1 MFQLLRGLSYCHKR
15 KILHRDLKPQNLL
28 INDKGE
34 LKLADFGE
42 TFLQGLNIHRWVY
55 FSVLYKECL
64 ACFFSTLPSSGLPC
78 DSHLGSWLG
87 FWVSQQRLFI
97 ALTIRLILLVKVW
110 PEQNQSQQKP
120 IRMRLWPCGIDPLM
134 FYWVLRSIPHQ

>member
-1 MFQLLRGLSYCHKR
+1 MFQLLRGLSYCHTR

-42 TFLQGLNIHRWVY
+42 TFLQGLCFHWCLY
-55 FSVLYKECL
+55 FGALYKEYLVIC
-64 ACFFSTLPSSGLPC
+64 TLPSSGLPC
-78 DSHLGSWLG
+78 DSWLR
-87 FWVSQQRLFI
+87 FWVTQQRLFI
-97 ALTIRLILLVKVW
+97 ALTICLILLVKVW

-120 IRMRLWPCGIDPLM
+120 IRMRSWPCGIDLLM
-134 FYWVLRSIPHQ
+134 SCWVPQSTQHR